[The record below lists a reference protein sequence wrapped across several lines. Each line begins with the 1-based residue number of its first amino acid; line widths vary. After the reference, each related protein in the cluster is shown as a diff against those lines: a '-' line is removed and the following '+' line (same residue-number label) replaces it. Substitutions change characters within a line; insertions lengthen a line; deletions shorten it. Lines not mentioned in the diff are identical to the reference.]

1 MFILGCSKSD
11 FHPRTLTCTN
21 DALLMEALRPYV
33 GPADLDSLVH
43 RERFS
48 QQRLVFTLSFMC
60 TCQSSRIKRSASC
73 HCQIANGARVKACLR
88 ANATNECILKL
99 ARYVMSE
106 HACYSEHHSDH
117 LELP

>member
-1 MFILGCSKSD
+1 MPSLGD
-11 FHPRTLTCTN
+11 TN

-33 GPADLDSLVH
+33 GPADLDSLVL

-48 QQRLVFTLSFMC
+48 QQRLVLTLSFMC
-60 TCQSSRIKRSASC
+60 TCQSARIKRSASC